1 MKDIKSIKK
10 KLRHSSSTNEI
21 NEILIEI
28 SKNPNEFT
36 LSIIDFLFQILDI
49 QQLNNVKINLVYLIG
64 KASQIVKL
72 DTKYI
77 DFLVNSYYESDRWV
91 RNEIIQAFYNIVK
104 SGSYLKSIN
113 EVLETALKEDY
124 EPIQDSSLK
133 VFNLYKNLEES
144 SLKSIMSILGTK
156 NTDRVNLA
164 LKILKKEIT
173 NEEKLF
179 NFLNN
184 HQNYKLLNKSI
195 VRVLIIEFL
204 TTISQLETFQEKIL
218 NSDWEEKVKVT
229 FNSEI
234 NTLEKILLQ
243 RRI

>member
-1 MKDIKSIKK
+1 M
-10 KLRHSSSTNEI
+10 
-21 NEILIEI
+21 
-28 SKNPNEFT
+28 
-36 LSIIDFLFQILDI
+36 
-49 QQLNNVKINLVYLIG
+49 
-64 KASQIVKL
+64 

-77 DFLVNSYYESDRWV
+77 DFLVNSYYNSDRWV
-91 RNEIIQAFYNIVK
+91 RNEIIQALYNIVK
-104 SGSYLKSIN
+104 SGSDLKSIN

-124 EPIQDSSLK
+124 EPIQDSTLK

-144 SLKSIMSILGTK
+144 SLKSIISILGTK
-156 NTDRVNLA
+156 NTDRVNQA
-164 LKILKKEIT
+164 LKILKKEIS

-184 HQNYKLLNKSI
+184 HQNYKLLNKNM

-229 FNSEI
+229 LNSEI
-234 NTLEKILLQ
+234 KILEKILLQ